1 MNPTLVDRFI
11 RSNFYSVY
19 KQYTPRVFNIIFKVF
34 RIKFLRMLNVKSF
47 RNEDFPLDEFG
58 RVAFYKYPF
67 YHDPIKKHD
76 YFAQFYKERFV
87 TDTVVD
93 ITKFSDHMAEILK
106 GDYKNKGEHI
116 VEIDA
121 PSLVPVSLVNR
132 NTDINE
138 GILDFTI
145 NEKSVVL
152 EGLKQNTFHYFP
164 VNEKAKIKISSKDS
178 CIIGKPIAINQKRKN
193 NKKLVITLFVDGLSS
208 KAISNSTL
216 SDLMPNTHEFF
227 RDGAKFYNCFSAS
240 EWTLSSAASITSG
253 LFAMNHGVTNPR
265 GRIEVGC
272 GYKLL
277 GEYFQDEG
285 YLTAQICNNHR
296 KNPSYGYTKGFDR
309 SLFKRHMA
317 CDQVI
322 TSALEHLD
330 TFNTRDNYL
339 WLSFFDLH
347 HHLDFIPD
355 ISSQKNNNLDDHTYK
370 ANVLNSVFLGYDQKL
385 VNWYINEIQRLDRY
399 LNILFDYIKNNYELD
414 DVLISLVSDHGQAY
428 MGHQKEL
435 LSEQK
440 LLTPMMFVGGG
451 VKPIVSNEIIQ
462 NVDYLPTLLSLANI
476 ENNCEVDG
484 RLPFSLGG
492 GDARK
497 YSFSESIYPYRPYHA
512 AIYDKQFMFYLTSN
526 KTMYDREFFDFK
538 QCDYKLIDRFD
549 NKDKTTSE
557 LELVEKYINHISNH
571 CCSSKKSKA
580 L

>member
-1 MNPTLVDRFI
+1 
-11 RSNFYSVY
+11 
-19 KQYTPRVFNIIFKVF
+19 
-34 RIKFLRMLNVKSF
+34 MLNVKSF

-178 CIIGKPIAINQKRKN
+178 CIIGKPIAINQKSKN

-428 MGHQKEL
+428 MGHQREL

-512 AIYDKQFMFYLTSN
+512 AIYDKEFMFYLTSN
-526 KTMYDREFFDFK
+526 KTMYDREFCDFT

>member
-1 MNPTLVDRFI
+1 MKLTLLDRLI

-19 KQYTPRVFNIIFKVF
+19 KRYTPKLFNIIFKVY
-34 RIKFLRMLNVKSF
+34 RIKFLRTLNVKSF

-67 YHDPIKKHD
+67 YRDPIKKQD
-76 YFAQFYKERFV
+76 YFAQFYRERFV

-116 VEIDA
+116 LEINS

-132 NTDINE
+132 NTDIND
-138 GILDFTI
+138 GALSFTI
-145 NEKSVVL
+145 NQKSVVL
-152 EGLKQNTFHYFP
+152 EGLKQNSFHYFP
-164 VNEKAKIKISSKDS
+164 VKEEAKIKITSKDS
-178 CIIGKPIAINQKRKN
+178 CIIGNPIAINQKSKN

-208 KAISNSTL
+208 KAINNITL
-216 SDLMPNTHEFF
+216 PDLMPNTNEFF

-240 EWTLSSAASITSG
+240 EWTLSSVASITSG

-277 GEYFQDEG
+277 GEYFQENG
-285 YLTAQICNNHR
+285 YLTSQICNNHR
-296 KNPSYGYTKGFDR
+296 KNPSYGYAKGFDR
-309 SLFKRHMA
+309 SLYKRHMA

-330 TFNTRDNYL
+330 TFSGRDNYL

-370 ANVLNSVFLGYDQKL
+370 ANVLNSVFLDYDQKL
-385 VNWYINEIQRLDRY
+385 VNWYINEIRRLDRY
-399 LNILFDYIKNNYELD
+399 LKILFDYINSNFEFD

-428 MGHQKEL
+428 MGRQKEL

-440 LLTPMMFVGGG
+440 LMTPMMFVGGG

-462 NVDYLPTLLSLANI
+462 NIDYLPTLLSLANI
-476 ENNCEVDG
+476 ENNYEVDG
-484 RLPFSLGG
+484 RLPCSLGG
-492 GDARK
+492 DAARE

-526 KTMYDREFFDFK
+526 ETMFDK
-538 QCDYKLIDRFD
+538 DSCDINNCAYKLIDRID
-549 NKDKTTSE
+549 KKDRTISQQD
-557 LELVEKYINHISNH
+557 LVKKYLNHITNH
-571 CCSSKKSKA
+571 CCNPKINTT
-580 L
+580 